1 MVEQITQLFA
11 IEALILTSLV
21 ATSFTGA
28 EREREVPLY
37 STAACKA
44 REDKGEAAAVCLY
57 AMRSKQSVGF

>member
-28 EREREVPLY
+28 EREREKSLCTLQQPVRLE
-37 STAACKA
+37 KIK
-44 REDKGEAAAVCLY
+44 E
-57 AMRSKQSVGF
+57 KQQQFVSLQ